1 MLLLIQNIILAVA
14 MAVGWIFL
22 TGQINIEGFLLGFT
36 VSFVVVMLL
45 MRNVQINPRRLPLQ
59 IFVLVVYSIILARD
73 ILLSGIEVAQYVIGD
88 LTGGTKKPNPGIAR
102 LNVQDDGE
110 IINALTAHGITITPG
125 QLVVDY
131 DGEGNVYVHCLD
143 IASADKLE
151 TDQNKRLVHLRR
163 IVGQ

>member
-1 MLLLIQNIILAVA
+1 MLLIQNTILAVA

-22 TGQINIEGFLLGFT
+22 TAQINIEGFLLGFT

-59 IFVLVVYSIILARD
+59 VFALVVYSIILARD
-73 ILLSGIEVAQYVIGD
+73 IFLSGIDVAQHVIGD
-88 LTGGTKKPNPGIAR
+88 LTGTKKPNPGIAR
-102 LNVQDDGE
+102 LNVMDDGE

-125 QLVVDY
+125 ELVVDY
-131 DGEGNVYVHCLD
+131 DNEGNVYVHCLD
-143 IASADKLE
+143 IASAEELE
-151 TDQNKRLVHLRR
+151 ADQNKRLVHLRR